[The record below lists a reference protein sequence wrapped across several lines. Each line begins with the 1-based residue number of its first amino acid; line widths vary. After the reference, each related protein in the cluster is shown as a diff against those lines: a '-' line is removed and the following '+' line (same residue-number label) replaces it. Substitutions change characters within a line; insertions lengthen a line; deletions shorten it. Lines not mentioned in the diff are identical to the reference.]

1 MKNAF
6 IGILL
11 IMFGFLVGYMV
22 DRAPTAEECLSVCV
36 EAFE

>member
-22 DRAPTAEECLSVCV
+22 DRAPTAEESLSVCV